1 MKMNEKTRKWMAE
14 VTAMPEYIAEGIA
27 LDLALLCEKRRD
39 ELGLSYAELARR
51 MGVSRQRVSRL
62 FSGTQ
67 NSTIGSLVK
76 LALVLDCKLEIKISP
91 QARKQDVRQ
100 ARKARLKPAAL
111 AKDKRKQARKAPPKE
126 VRT

>member
-1 MKMNEKTRKWMAE
+1 MNERVEKWLDEMG
-14 VTAMPEYIAEGIA
+14 AMPESVAEGIA

-39 ELGLSYAELARR
+39 ELGLSYAEIARR
-51 MGVSRQRVSRL
+51 MGVSRQRVNRL

-76 LALVLDCKLEIKISP
+76 LALVLDCQLDITMSP
-91 QARKQDVRQ
+91 QARKQDVKQ
-100 ARKARLKPAAL
+100 ARKARPKPAAL
-111 AKDKRKQARKAPPKE
+111 AKAKRKQKRKVTPKE